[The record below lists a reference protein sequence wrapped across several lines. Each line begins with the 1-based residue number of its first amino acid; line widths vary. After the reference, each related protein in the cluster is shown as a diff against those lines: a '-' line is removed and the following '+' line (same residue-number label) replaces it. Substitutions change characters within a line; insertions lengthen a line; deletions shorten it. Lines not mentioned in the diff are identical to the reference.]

1 MKTYDIKLVSKGEI
15 RPQTDQSGYWCHTE
29 DAQKELDELQA
40 QLDEVVNRCQE
51 IIRKSNR
58 REDVVIWIQD
68 AITGDNSRK
77 VSDSDALG
85 VKKR

>member
-1 MKTYDIKLVSKGEI
+1 MKAITAPEAYIQQELRKLHALVE
-15 RPQTDQSGYWCHTE
+15 
-29 DAQKELDELQA
+29 
-40 QLDEVVNRCQE
+40 
-51 IIRKSNR
+51 
-58 REDVVIWIQD
+58 